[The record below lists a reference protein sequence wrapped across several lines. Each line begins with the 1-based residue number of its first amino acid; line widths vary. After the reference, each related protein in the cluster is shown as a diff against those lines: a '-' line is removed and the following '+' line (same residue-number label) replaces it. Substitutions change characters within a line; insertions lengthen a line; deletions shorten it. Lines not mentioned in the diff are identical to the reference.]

1 MLKIGE
7 CSKLAQVPALTE
19 RYYDQ
24 VGLLKPVAMDR
35 CSGYRFYSAGQLPG
49 LHRILALKEPGFSL
63 EQMRGMLRLR
73 LRRLVP
79 ARGGCGTATIVRLC
93 RVHTIAAGLQV
104 LWERY
109 RKRDSVDHISGF
121 EPSFCFTSSVAAAR
135 ASIVSGRR
143 RSAPASTFSWICSGV
158 RAPARTEITPG

>member
-7 CSKLAQVPALTE
+7 FSKLAQVPAPSL
-19 RYYDQ
+19 RYFDQ
-24 VGLLKPVAMDR
+24 VGLLKPVEMDR
-35 CSGYRFYSAGQLPG
+35 CSGCRFYSAGQLPR
-49 LHRILALKEPGFSL
+49 LHRILALKGPGFSL

-79 ARGGCGTATIVRLC
+79 ARGGCGTAAIVGPC
-93 RVHTIAAGLQV
+93 RGHTIAAGLQV
-104 LWERY
+104 LSEHY

-135 ASIVSGRR
+135 ASIVSSRR
-143 RSAPASTFSWICSGV
+143 RSAPASTFS
-158 RAPARTEITPG
+158 